1 MKDLCLGQKTAERME
16 RITELCWKANKL
28 GRTHLGIEQ
37 NLDIEVKI
45 VLFDRH
51 LKWETAKDRILAI
64 PQRHE

>member
-16 RITELCWKANKL
+16 RISELCWKANKL

-51 LKWETAKDRILAI
+51 LK
-64 PQRHE
+64 